1 MQPLSGNQRL
11 DLLTCLLE
19 MSLVLPAAR
28 NAPLQILFKH
38 LQTSHASSFF
48 ETATVQN
55 PHVLCIF
62 GSALRLEKK
71 RCDVQKWFER
81 GVFLPCCLQNVLCDT
96 MAFTFSY
103 FFNIS
108 TSKSAPNMQ
117 CGVFSFF
124 SILTSRLNV
133 RFVPQRRALF
143 QQLD

>member
-55 PHVLCIF
+55 SHVLCIF
-62 GSALRLEKK
+62 GNALRLEKK
-71 RCDVQKWFER
+71 NVAMPKSGSNVACFYHVAFKMCFATQWRSLFHTFSTSQLPKVLRTCNV
-81 GVFLPCCLQNVLCDT
+81 VFLVFL
-96 MAFTFSY
+96 AF
-103 FFNIS
+103 
-108 TSKSAPNMQ
+108 
-117 CGVFSFF
+117 
-124 SILTSRLNV
+124 
-133 RFVPQRRALF
+133 
-143 QQLD
+143 

>member
-62 GSALRLEKK
+62 GNALRLEKK
-71 RCDVQKWFER
+71 TLRCPKVVRTWR
-81 GVFLPCCLQNVLCDT
+81 VFTMLPSKCALRHNGIH
-96 MAFTFSY
+96 
-103 FFNIS
+103 FFI
-108 TSKSAPNMQ
+108 
-117 CGVFSFF
+117 
-124 SILTSRLNV
+124 
-133 RFVPQRRALF
+133 LF
-143 QQLD
+143 QYLNFQKCSEHAMWCF